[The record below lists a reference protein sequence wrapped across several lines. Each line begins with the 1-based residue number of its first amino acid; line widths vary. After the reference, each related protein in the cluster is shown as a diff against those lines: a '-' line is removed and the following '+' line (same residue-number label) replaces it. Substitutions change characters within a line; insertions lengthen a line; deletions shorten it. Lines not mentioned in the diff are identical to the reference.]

1 MTFQKRTL
9 LAAAAALIA
18 LCGANP
24 LQAQSEAYAGFVEKQ
39 FYGNRIQTGSILL
52 NGSFQHTGF
61 ENPDVDGFTGRAG
74 FGLGFGLTENVA
86 FTFGFLHQKSQVS
99 NTFAVSTVETN
110 TVQVGVRFL
119 PNTVAGFVQP
129 YVGLEYFTSNQGNQ
143 RQGGAIVPVG
153 VIFWISNFMSVS
165 LQPFSFV
172 LAGDTGDAE
181 EYNARFNVDLEM
193 LNPTFGISFLFNAR
207 KP

>member
-1 MTFQKRTL
+1 MSL
-9 LAAAAALIA
+9 
-18 LCGANP
+18 
-24 LQAQSEAYAGFVEKQ
+24 
-39 FYGNRIQTGSILL
+39 SIKVR
-52 NGSFQHTGF
+52 S
-61 ENPDVDGFTGRAG
+61 
-74 FGLGFGLTENVA
+74 NVA
-86 FTFGFLHQKSQVS
+86 YRKSQPTNVVWWKFDPINRHPVKSQVS